1 MTVCPTYAVG
11 EMWKHSEIW
20 WLELHH
26 IGAQTVYFEYT
37 GGKPNHPCQKG
48 GILNGE
54 REKWEQ
60 EVKTYILPS
69 VVILL

>member
-1 MTVCPTYAVG
+1 MQLVKWESALRFGV
-11 EMWKHSEIW
+11 
-20 WLELHH
+20 LELHH